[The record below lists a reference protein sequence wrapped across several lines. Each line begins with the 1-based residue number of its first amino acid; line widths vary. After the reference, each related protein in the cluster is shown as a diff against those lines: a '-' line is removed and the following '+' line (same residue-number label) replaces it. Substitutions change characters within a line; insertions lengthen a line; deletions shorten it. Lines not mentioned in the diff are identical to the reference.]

1 MEIPVMRKWVKAA
14 YPGDGWK
21 KKVEKMPDDQIV
33 ALFHQLRKRGK
44 IRV

>member
-14 YPGDGWK
+14 YPGEGWK